1 MRKRALIETQELS
14 KRFGD
19 LLAVDRVSLRVQ
31 PGEILALLGP
41 NGAGKTTTIRM
52 LATILRPSSGRAKVA
67 GYDVVERPLDVRRS
81 IGLLSEHHG
90 LYSRM
95 VAREYIAFFGS
106 AHGLSPQ
113 EVQRRTDEL
122 LERFGLLEHSGR
134 RLGEYSKGMRQKLAL
149 VRCLLHD
156 PRVILLDEPT
166 SALDPASARLVREN
180 IADLR
185 SSDRAIVVCTHNL
198 GEAEE
203 LADRIAIIRQGSI
216 IAHGSVPELRKALL
230 GDPVIELRLARP
242 LDGAS
247 RHLPPDLSVVEEKKD
262 RIRYQTSRPE
272 VVNPQV
278 LEAMAMAKV
287 PVMSLAEV
295 RRSLEEIYLRVVT
308 EDVPVPG
315 ARHD

>member
-1 MRKRALIETQELS
+1 MS
-14 KRFGD
+14 KRFGN
-19 LLAVDRVSLRVQ
+19 LLAVDRVSLRVR

-52 LATILRPSSGRAKVA
+52 LATILKPSGGSAQVA
-67 GYDVVERPLDVRRS
+67 GYDVVERPIDVRRS

-95 VAREYIAFFGS
+95 AAKEYIAFFGS
-106 AHGLSPQ
+106 AHGLSPE
-113 EVQRRTDEL
+113 EVRKRTDEL
-122 LERFGLLEHSGR
+122 LERFGLSEHSGR

-166 SALDPASARLVREN
+166 SALDPASARLVLEN

-216 IAHGSVPELRKALL
+216 IAHGSVQELRKALL
-230 GDPVIELRLARP
+230 GDPVMELRLARP
-242 LDGAS
+242 LDGAAML
-247 RHLPPDLSVVEEKKD
+247 LPPDLDLVDATRD
-262 RIRYQTSRPE
+262 RIRYQTAQPE
-272 VVNPQV
+272 VINPQV
-278 LEAMAMAKV
+278 LEAMAREKV
-287 PVMSLAEV
+287 PVISLAEV

-308 EDVPVPG
+308 EGEPVPG
-315 ARHD
+315 AMHD